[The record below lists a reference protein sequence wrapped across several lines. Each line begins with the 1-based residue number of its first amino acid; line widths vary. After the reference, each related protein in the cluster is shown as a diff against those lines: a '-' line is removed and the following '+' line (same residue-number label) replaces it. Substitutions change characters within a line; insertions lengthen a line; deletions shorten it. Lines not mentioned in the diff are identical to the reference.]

1 MTDDTPATI
10 LVAEDD
16 ATTRTFLADELTAD
30 GCEVHVAD
38 TARDALRLLESRYP
52 DLVVLDVG
60 LPDGS
65 GLDLVRRVRA
75 SDRAADR
82 IDPELPLLVLSGRC
96 GETDRVR
103 AFESGADDFLAKP
116 FFYGELRGRVRALL
130 RRSERR
136 RRAGRLR
143 VGTLEL
149 DPSSRSVRVG
159 GHPVALTQTEFALLL
174 VLASAPTTVHSKAEL
189 LRTVWGFHAV
199 SSTRTLDS
207 HACRLRGKLAVAG
220 GRFVLNVWGVGYRLV
235 DDPGLDLD
243 GRDLGRLA
251 A

>member
-16 ATTRTFLADELTAD
+16 APTRTFLADELTAD
-30 GCEVHVAD
+30 GCELVLAD
-38 TARDALRLLESRYP
+38 TARDALRLMETKFP
-52 DLVVLDVG
+52 DLALLDVG
-60 LPDGS
+60 LADGS
-65 GLDLVRRVRA
+65 GLEVVRRVRGA
-75 SDRAADR
+75 DAAVSR
-82 IDPELPLLVLSGRC
+82 LDPSLPLLVLSGRC

-103 AFESGADDFLAKP
+103 AFDAGADDFLAKP
-116 FFYGELRGRVRALL
+116 FAYAELRARVRALL
-130 RRSERR
+130 RRAERR
-136 RRAGRLR
+136 RRPGRLR

-149 DPSSRSVRVG
+149 DPASRSVRVSG
-159 GHPVALTQTEFALLL
+159 VPVVLTQMEFALLR
-174 VLASAPTTVHSKAEL
+174 VLASAPTTVHTKAEL
-189 LRTVWGFHAV
+189 LRVVWGFQAK

-207 HACRLRGKLAVAG
+207 HACRLRSKLAIG
-220 GRFVLNVWGVGYRLV
+220 GDKFILNIWGVGYRLI